1 MLTSHHPR
9 SVAILHSMYLR
20 SRNTELGT
28 GCTEGKLELIFWA
41 GWENHSS
48 PYKSIQ
54 ITLWITSHRADSL
67 WVLASA
73 AEANISG
80 STCMPSRQTDRS
92 PTTSVWSLS
101 ALSCRVCTTSETDI
115 QERRVERYGM
125 HATHTCA
132 HTQACKHAHTYTQA
146 CKHVHAHASL

>member
-1 MLTSHHPR
+1 MIPVVLRFPIWRTWDQKHKQSCELNILTGSW
-9 SVAILHSMYLR
+9 SLFSGQV
-20 SRNTELGT
+20 
-28 GCTEGKLELIFWA
+28 GKTRTPP
-41 GWENHSS
+41 H
-48 PYKSIQ
+48 KSIQ
-54 ITLWITSHRADSL
+54 ITVQITLHRADAL
-67 WVLASA
+67 RLLASA